1 MDPLSITSASVG
13 LAAAVYKCAIEVKR
27 IVGTITD
34 AADSLSD
41 LAEEA
46 QLIQGALQGVEDA
59 LRDNQEAISRY
70 KVEDVFST
78 AVKGCRATLA
88 CIKQEF
94 ELLFNRSDWKSRFL
108 VLWKEDD
115 MKRLLG
121 RLDRKRENILLLL
134 HLLSLSSVR
143 EVQALVAKNQG
154 ALTVAKED
162 ITALIPTYWSCRDT
176 ILDSLDKETVDSIYA
191 DSDNR
196 ESKLST
202 TEFDIDYELINTRV
216 YRRAL
221 AKAQRQRSR
230 PRRDLDHPA
239 LDLNDGNM
247 EPVEDLI
254 DLSWEPSPKTTLMP
268 SHIPCQSYTDLA
280 GLQFMPM
287 AAHKATADAGRQN
300 ETQQDDPIPN
310 EVPQTRDPNSSTSPT
325 GPSKT
330 YRIPSN
336 KATNSQTSLL
346 IEYFEG
352 GRGKAGPNSKR
363 PSVRVRPYPGKKIV
377 SAKQHPETSRIDA
390 ASSMP
395 STDMR
400 PGTQSYTSSTQPSQ
414 STQADKGSP
423 PFTNNPK
430 LLEDIE
436 DDIRRLILPELDARK
451 REEAQ
456 RERTL
461 QEWAPR
467 ERDPHRRSIREKKH
481 LFPPEED
488 TSPRPLTRKD
498 YS

>member
-59 LRDNQEAISRY
+59 LVTIKKQYRDTRLKTFSQSQSRA
-70 KVEDVFST
+70 
-78 AVKGCRATLA
+78 AVQLWHA
-88 CIKQEF
+88 
-94 ELLFNRSDWKSRFL
+94 SSKSL
-108 VLWKEDD
+108 SYSSIEVT
-115 MKRLLG
+115 G
-121 RLDRKRENILLLL
+121 NLDFW
-134 HLLSLSSVR
+134 SSVR

-176 ILDSLDKETVDSIYA
+176 ILDSLDKETVDSVYA

-230 PRRDLDHPA
+230 PRTDLDHPA

-268 SHIPCQSYTDLA
+268 SHIPSQSYTDLA

-287 AAHKATADAGRQN
+287 AAHNAVADAGRQN

-310 EVPQTRDPNSSTSPT
+310 EVPHTLDPNSSNSPA

-330 YRIPSN
+330 YRIPFDDISTGSN

-363 PSVRVRPYPGKKIV
+363 PSVRVRLYPSKKIV
-377 SAKQHPETSRIDA
+377 SAKKHPETSRIDA
-390 ASSMP
+390 ASSIP

-400 PGTQSYTSSTQPSQ
+400 PGTQNYTSSTQPSQ

-423 PFTNNPK
+423 SSINNPK

>member
-1 MDPLSITSASVG
+1 
-13 LAAAVYKCAIEVKR
+13 
-27 IVGTITD
+27 
-34 AADSLSD
+34 
-41 LAEEA
+41 
-46 QLIQGALQGVEDA
+46 
-59 LRDNQEAISRY
+59 
-70 KVEDVFST
+70 
-78 AVKGCRATLA
+78 
-88 CIKQEF
+88 
-94 ELLFNRSDWKSRFL
+94 
-108 VLWKEDD
+108 
-115 MKRLLG
+115 
-121 RLDRKRENILLLL
+121 
-134 HLLSLSSVR
+134 
-143 EVQALVAKNQG
+143 
-154 ALTVAKED
+154 
-162 ITALIPTYWSCRDT
+162 
-176 ILDSLDKETVDSIYA
+176 
-191 DSDNR
+191 
-196 ESKLST
+196 LST

-230 PRRDLDHPA
+230 PRTDLDHPA

-268 SHIPCQSYTDLA
+268 SHIPSQSYTDLA

-287 AAHKATADAGRQN
+287 AAHNAVADAGRQN

-310 EVPQTRDPNSSTSPT
+310 EVPHTLDPNSSNSPA

-330 YRIPSN
+330 YRIPFDDISTGSN

-363 PSVRVRPYPGKKIV
+363 PSVRVRLYPSKKIV
-377 SAKQHPETSRIDA
+377 SAKKHPETSRIDA
-390 ASSMP
+390 ASSIP

-400 PGTQSYTSSTQPSQ
+400 PGTQNYTSSTQPSQ

-423 PFTNNPK
+423 SSINNPK